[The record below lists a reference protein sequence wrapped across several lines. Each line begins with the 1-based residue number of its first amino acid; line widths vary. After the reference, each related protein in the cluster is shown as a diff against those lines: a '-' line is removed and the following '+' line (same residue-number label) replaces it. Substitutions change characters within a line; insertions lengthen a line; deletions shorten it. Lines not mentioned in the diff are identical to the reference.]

1 MHFNYLMRIFLL
13 LLLLS
18 AVQPQSYFRGTVGN
32 FTPSITAR
40 SLAMGHTGVAA
51 DNGISN
57 LWTNPALLR
66 QETLFSAE
74 IAYLSTKVEEK
85 RSFPVIDMFDDRV
98 TDNIYNI
105 NRNRYSNTA
114 FVILMKPTTL
124 PLSLA
129 FGKSPFMDFRYDYEE
144 EVRASLSSSHYNR
157 DPLVGYHRISRDG
170 RLWMQSGGAS
180 LNLGMLSTGITI
192 SYLQEE
198 AISNERSVIVIE
210 QDNALASDTTLILS
224 GDPKLENPTPM
235 VTVGVALDLTNRF
248 RIGASFRSQ
257 VEFDLLSSLEIPIA
271 DEETLLPSFAWQDSI
286 VDLSFSVP
294 EVISVGINYRPKN
307 PIPAQISAE
316 VRYTDWSEFS
326 ITYSDSINESIKFPV
341 NLRECFDF
349 RVGLEHL
356 VLSKIPFRFGF
367 VYSQSPYG
375 EEFDRTLFTAGTGFP
390 IGDKLTID
398 VSVEFSMGQ
407 YSYPDL
413 FPAVGSVAGDLETV
427 RESHSGFALNM
438 RYAP

>member
-1 MHFNYLMRIFLL
+1 MRFNYLTRILPL

-18 AVQPQSYFRGTVGN
+18 TVQSQSYFRGTVGN
-32 FTPSITAR
+32 FTPVMTAR

-74 IAYLSTKVEEK
+74 IAYLSTKVEER

-114 FVILMKPTTL
+114 FGIMIKPKAL
-124 PLSLA
+124 PLSIAL
-129 FGKSPFMDFRYDYEE
+129 GRSPFMDFRYDYEE

-180 LNLGMLSTGITI
+180 LNMGILSTGITF
-192 SYLQEE
+192 SFLEEE
-198 AISNERSVIVIE
+198 AITNEKSVIVIE
-210 QDNALASDTTLILS
+210 PDDAMASDTTSILS
-224 GDPKLENPTPM
+224 GDPKLENLTPM
-235 VTVGVALDLTNRF
+235 VTVGAALDLTARLK
-248 RIGASFRSQ
+248 IGASFRLQ
-257 VEFDLLSSLEIPIA
+257 VEFDLLSAIEIPIA
-271 DEETLLPSFAWQDSI
+271 DEETLLPAFEWPDSI
-286 VDLSFSVP
+286 VDLSYTVP
-294 EVISVGINYRPKN
+294 EVISAGINYRPKN
-307 PIPAQISAE
+307 PIPTQISAE
-316 VRYTDWSEFS
+316 VHYTDWSEFS

-367 VYSQSPYG
+367 VYFQSPYG
-375 EEFDRTLFTAGTGFP
+375 EEFDRTLFTAGTGFS
-390 IGDKLTID
+390 IYDKLTID
-398 VSVEFSMGQ
+398 VSGEFSMGQ

-413 FPAVGSVAGDLETV
+413 FPAEGSAPGDLETV
-427 RESHSGFALNM
+427 RESHFGFALNM
-438 RYAP
+438 RYAL

>member
-1 MHFNYLMRIFLL
+1 MRIIPL

-18 AVQPQSYFRGTVGN
+18 TVQPQSYFHGTVGN
-32 FTPSITAR
+32 FTPIMTAR
-40 SLAMGHTGVAA
+40 SLAMGHTGVAT

-66 QETLFSAE
+66 QETFLSVK
-74 IAYLSTKVEEK
+74 IAYFITKVEEK

-105 NRNRYSNTA
+105 NRNRYSNTT
-114 FVILMKPTTL
+114 FGIMIKPKTL
-124 PLSLA
+124 PLSFA
-129 FGKSPFMDFRYDYEE
+129 FGKNPFMDFRYDYEE

-180 LNLGMLSTGITI
+180 LNLGMLSTGVTI
-192 SYLQEE
+192 SFLQEE

-210 QDNALASDTTLILS
+210 QDDALASDTTLILS
-224 GDPKLENPTPM
+224 GDPKLENSTSM
-235 VTVGVALDLTNRF
+235 ITVGVALDLTNRL

-257 VEFDLLSSLEIPIA
+257 VEFDLLSALEIPIA
-271 DEETLLPSFAWQDSI
+271 EEETLLPAFAWHDS
-286 VDLSFSVP
+286 SVALYYSIP
-294 EVISVGINYRPKN
+294 EVITVGINYRPKN
-307 PIPAQISAE
+307 PIPTQISAE
-316 VRYTDWSEFS
+316 VRYTNWAEFS
-326 ITYSDSINESIKFPV
+326 ITYSDSINESMKFPV
-341 NLRECFDF
+341 NLRESFDF

-375 EEFDRTLFTAGTGFP
+375 EEFDRTLFTAGTGFT
-390 IGDKLTID
+390 INDKLTID
-398 VSVEFSMGQ
+398 ISGEFSMGQ

-413 FPAVGSVAGDLETV
+413 FPAVGSSTGDLETV
-427 RESHSGFALNM
+427 YESYAGFALNM
-438 RYAP
+438 RYAL